1 MTFRTA
7 RQDELALIL
16 TWAAAEGWNP
26 GQADAAAFH
35 AADPAGFFVAERDG
49 RPVAAISVVNHD
61 ADHAFL
67 GLYLCLPD
75 WRGRGIGFGLWTH
88 ALQHA
93 GARSVGLDGVAAQQ
107 ANYAKSGFRLIG
119 ATRRW
124 EGSLT
129 PASSPHVRDAAPGDL
144 PQMLAL
150 DRLANGVDRHAFLT
164 AWVAPCDTRRTVVL
178 EQDGRIA
185 GFAVIRLCRQG
196 CKIGPILA
204 PSADQ
209 AVELAR
215 AALAVMPAE
224 QLIIDVPEA
233 NLPLTQILQAAG
245 FVNSFTT
252 ARMVRGTPP
261 ATGHAL
267 QAIATMELG

>member
-67 GLYLCLPD
+67 GLFLCLPD
-75 WRGRGIGFGLWTH
+75 WRGKGIGFGLWTH

-129 PASSPHVRDAAPGDL
+129 AASSPHVRDAAPGDL

-150 DRLANGVDRHAFLT
+150 DRLANGVDRRAFLT
-164 AWVAPCDTRRTVVL
+164 AWVAPCDTRRTVVM
-178 EQDGRIA
+178 EQDRRIA

-224 QLIIDVPEA
+224 QVIIDVPEA
-233 NLPLTQILQAAG
+233 NLALTQILQAAG
-245 FVNSFTT
+245 FANSFAT